1 MPGAVLSATPLDQ
14 TLSRGITTPARVMEQ
29 KGRQFTPYIL
39 VTQAG
44 VPVNFPNRD
53 PIAHHVYSFSR
64 TKTFELPLYR
74 EEMPEPIVFEKP
86 GVVPLG
92 CNIHDWMLGYIV
104 VVDTPFFT
112 QMNDTE
118 AVLEHLPPGDYEIK
132 VWHPTLNPSESLNK
146 VVTVTDTDQEET
158 LVLHYQQN
166 NVSQPDAPS
175 RRLDEADEY

>member
-1 MPGAVLSATPLDQ
+1 MGQ
-14 TLSRGITTPARVMEQ
+14 RE
-29 KGRQFTPYIL
+29 RQFTPYIL

-53 PIAHHVYSFSR
+53 PIAHHVYSFSQ

-74 EEMPEPIVFEKP
+74 EEMPEPIVFDKP

-112 QMNDTE
+112 QMSDTE
-118 AVLEHLPPGDYEIK
+118 AVLENLPPGDYEIR
-132 VWHPTLNPSESLNK
+132 VWHPTLHPSESLNK
-146 VVTVTDTDQEET
+146 VITVTDRDQTET
-158 LVLHYQQN
+158 LILHYQQS
-166 NVSQPDAPS
+166 NVSQPTAPS
-175 RRLDEADEY
+175 RRLDESDEY